1 MKIRDIKLRYKIGGL
16 AILVII
22 SFVLLILFYVLPTV
36 NNTVLARTKTNLEDQ
51 VDIPIGIIQHYYNL
65 SQEGAL
71 TEEEAQFQAKETI
84 RLMRYDE
91 GVGYFWINDTTTPV
105 PYSIMH
111 PILPENEGTR
121 LDSPDYNVTKG
132 TDVNIF
138 SQMVTVTDNPEGKGF
153 VEYSWNKV
161 TSDGLTARQP
171 KISYVERFT
180 PWGWIV
186 GTGIYIDDLE
196 ALERNTMQKVLLST
210 LVVILFSFI
219 LVFLITIPLNKTL
232 SEIISNIEKYQ
243 TFDFR
248 QKINVHQND
257 ELGEISS
264 AFNQLNDSIKEIV
277 HKITN
282 SSGLITDSFNAIR
295 NDLNVL
301 STMTSEAESST
312 QNISA
317 VMIDTKDNA
326 NNVSMVIGEAR
337 DAIEIIADR
346 ATNGS
351 QMASDINLRAESM
364 KQEAMSSKENAQEMY
379 SDAKAKMETAIE
391 NAKEVDKINQLL
403 ASILEIT
410 EQTNLLALNASIEAA
425 RAGEAGKGFSVV
437 AQEIKKLAENSS
449 SMVDGIKKVTGNVS
463 QVVDNLVTDSKNI
476 LEFIDTKV
484 LSDYDQSIE
493 VGEQYNNDSVSFNE
507 IMLDL
512 SATSQ
517 ELFSSMDTI
526 NEAMANVAD
535 STIEGSEG
543 VEKIVSITQQIS
555 DDTLNFLAIAQEN
568 ISAATE
574 LDNMLKKFIL

>member
-22 SFVLLILFYVLPTV
+22 AFVLLILFYVLPTV
-36 NNTVLARTKTNLEDQ
+36 NNTVLERTKTNLEDQ
-51 VDIPIGIIQHYYNL
+51 VGMPISIIRHYYDL
-65 SQEGAL
+65 SQEGIL
-71 TEEEAQFQAKETI
+71 TEDEAQEQAKETI

-91 GVGYFWINDTTTPV
+91 GVGYFWINDTTAPV
-105 PYSIMH
+105 PYLIMH
-111 PILPENEGTR
+111 PILPENEGT
-121 LDSPDYNVTKG
+121 LLNSPDYNVTKG
-132 TDVNIF
+132 TNTNIF
-138 SQMVTVTDNPEGKGF
+138 SEMLTATDNPDNKGF

-161 TSDGLTARQP
+161 SDDGLTAKQP
-171 KISYVERFT
+171 KLSYVERFA

-186 GTGIYIDDLE
+186 GTGIYIDDLV
-196 ALERNTMQKVLLST
+196 ALERVTMQKVLLST
-210 LVVILFSFI
+210 LVVIFFSFV

-232 SEIISNIEKYQ
+232 SEIISNVERYQ

-248 QKINVHQND
+248 QKINVNQKD

-277 HKITN
+277 RKIMD

-312 QNISA
+312 ENISA
-317 VMIDTKDNA
+317 IMVDTKDNA

-364 KQEAMSSKENAQEMY
+364 KQEAMSSKENAQQMY
-379 SDAKAKMETAIE
+379 LSAKKKMETAIE
-391 NAKEVDKINQLL
+391 NAKEVDKINELL

-425 RAGEAGKGFSVV
+425 RAGDAGKGFSVV

-463 QVVDNLVTDSKNI
+463 KVVDNLVTDSKNI
-476 LEFIDTKV
+476 LDFIDTKV
-484 LSDYDQSIE
+484 LSDYNQSID

-512 SATSQ
+512 SATSE

-526 NEAMANVAD
+526 NEAMANVAN
-535 STIEGSEG
+535 STVEGSEG
-543 VEKIVSITQQIS
+543 VEKIVSITRQIS
-555 DDTLNFLAIAQEN
+555 EDTMNFLAIAEEN

-574 LDNMLKKFIL
+574 LDDMLKKFTL